1 MRRER
6 TNIVSWVFIGDDK
19 YIENGTNSIA
29 IHIDTYIN
37 IIHLMIGKK
46 KAKRKYSSPRLVRG
60 DPCSLL
66 ITNEFKHDIYTGY
79 FEKEILHESLE

>member
-1 MRRER
+1 MLTVKKKAMRRER

-46 KAKRKYSSPRLVRG
+46 RQRENIPVQ
-60 DPCSLL
+60 D
-66 ITNEFKHDIYTGY
+66 
-79 FEKEILHESLE
+79 

>member
-46 KAKRKYSSPRLVRG
+46 GKEKIFQSKISSRRPLFSTHHKR
-60 DPCSLL
+60 
-66 ITNEFKHDIYTGY
+66 IQA
-79 FEKEILHESLE
+79 